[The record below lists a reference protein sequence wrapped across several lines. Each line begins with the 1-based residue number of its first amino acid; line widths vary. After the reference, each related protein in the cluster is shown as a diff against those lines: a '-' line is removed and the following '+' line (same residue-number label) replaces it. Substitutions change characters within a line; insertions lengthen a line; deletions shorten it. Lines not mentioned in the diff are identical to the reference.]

1 MAQFNS
7 AERIDG
13 ADEHN
18 GQTER
23 IQVNDM
29 MIEPTDDR
37 RRNPES
43 FSVLPAQA

>member
-29 MIEPTDDR
+29 MIEPTDVMTGGVTQSRVD
-37 RRNPES
+37 
-43 FSVLPAQA
+43 